1 MEQRLIKSE
10 RAQFIEKLK
19 DWKYR
24 EAYIRASINI
34 NLPSQIRALRLRQ
47 EMTQGELAKKSNML
61 QPRISAIEKPGAIK
75 FNIETLIRL
84 AAAFEVGLIV
94 KFVPISEMV
103 NWENKFSQDEFNV
116 VTFARD
122 GEMPSVESQAIS
134 GYYSSVPS
142 TPAISFSIRLGQC
155 VLVLSLISMSQRTQ
169 PALQQ
174 FKVFSFLAKRGDGGN
189 NGRKARISHY
199 TGAHT

>member
-142 TPAISFSIRLGQC
+142 TPAISFVDPPRTMRARPELDFNVPADPASTTTVQSIQLF
-155 VLVLSLISMSQRTQ
+155 SQ
-169 PALQQ
+169 AW
-174 FKVFSFLAKRGDGGN
+174 
-189 NGRKARISHY
+189 
-199 TGAHT
+199 